1 MSLDPIDAKARVYAE
16 ARDRLAGSVAALN
29 DAITALKR
37 EQLPL
42 IKRHLR
48 RAFDLESDLRNLVE
62 ASPHLFTKPRTVV
75 LHGVKLGYQKGAGA
89 ISFDDP
95 DHVCKLIQKKLPE
108 LADVLITSNPKPV
121 KKALQQ
127 LTVAQLKSIGCQVEE
142 AGDRVVVKAVD
153 SAVDKLVTAL
163 LKSMADEAGQDE
175 QAAEAA

>member
-1 MSLDPIDAKARVYAE
+1 MSLDPIDAKARVYTE
-16 ARDRLAGSVAALN
+16 ARERLAASVAELN
-29 DAITALKR
+29 DAIAALKR
-37 EQLPL
+37 NQLPV

-48 RAFDLESDLRNLVE
+48 RAFELENELRAMVE
-62 ASPHLFTKPRTVV
+62 ANPHLFTKPRTVV
-75 LHGVKLGYQKGAGA
+75 LHGVKLGYQKGAGG

-108 LADVLITSNPKPV
+108 LADVLIKNEPKPI

-127 LTVAQLKSIGCQVEE
+127 LTVQQLKAIGCEVEE

-163 LKSMADEAGQDE
+163 LKGIADEAGLDQ
-175 QAAEAA
+175 EATEPA

>member
-29 DAITALKR
+29 VAIDALKR
-37 EQLPL
+37 EQLPV

-48 RAFDLESDLRNLVE
+48 RAFELENELRGLVE
-62 ASPHLFTKPRTVV
+62 CNPQLFTKPRTVV
-75 LHGVKLGYQKGAGA
+75 LHGVKLGFQKGAGA

-95 DHVCKLIQKKLPE
+95 EHVCKLIEKKLPDM
-108 LADVLITSNPKPV
+108 ADVLISRNPKPV

-127 LTVAQLKSIGCQVEE
+127 LSVQQLKAIGCQVEE

-163 LKSMADEAGQDE
+163 LKSMADKAGHDEEAT
-175 QAAEAA
+175 EAT